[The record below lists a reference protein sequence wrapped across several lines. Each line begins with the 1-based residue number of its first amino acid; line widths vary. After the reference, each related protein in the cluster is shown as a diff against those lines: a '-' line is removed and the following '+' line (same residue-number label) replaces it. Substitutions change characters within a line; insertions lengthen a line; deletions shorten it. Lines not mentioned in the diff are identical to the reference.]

1 MNDQLNVVFVHL
13 LRACITDINRDIAL
27 AAVLSWTDEFDLYER
42 VTSMKYIIHGF
53 YKVLRFETHYCVDV
67 YSSEWSFYF
76 IVMDD
81 DTHTELSRLNISDE
95 KDRSIHTFITD
106 DEVSMFVTSNTAD
119 EDVEKIRET
128 LIKAGIDVKQTR

>member
-1 MNDQLNVVFVHL
+1 
-13 LRACITDINRDIAL
+13 
-27 AAVLSWTDEFDLYER
+27 
-42 VTSMKYIIHGF
+42 MKYIIHGF

-106 DEVSMFVTSNTAD
+106 DEVSIFVTSNTAD

-128 LIKAGIDVKQTR
+128 LIKAGIEVKTVYDKTK

>member
-1 MNDQLNVVFVHL
+1 
-13 LRACITDINRDIAL
+13 
-27 AAVLSWTDEFDLYER
+27 
-42 VTSMKYIIHGF
+42 MKYNIHGF

-76 IVMDD
+76 IVQDD
-81 DTHTELSRLNISDE
+81 DTHAELSRLNISDK

-106 DEVSMFVTSNTAD
+106 HEVSMFVTSDTAD
-119 EDVEKIRET
+119 EDVEQIRET

>member
-1 MNDQLNVVFVHL
+1 
-13 LRACITDINRDIAL
+13 
-27 AAVLSWTDEFDLYER
+27 
-42 VTSMKYIIHGF
+42 MKYIIHGF

-81 DTHTELSRLNISDE
+81 DTHTELSRLNVSDE
-95 KDRSIHTFITD
+95 KSRSIHTYITD
-106 DEVSMFVTSNTAD
+106 DEVTIFVTSNTAD
-119 EDVEKIRET
+119 EDVEQIRET

>member
-1 MNDQLNVVFVHL
+1 
-13 LRACITDINRDIAL
+13 
-27 AAVLSWTDEFDLYER
+27 
-42 VTSMKYIIHGF
+42 MKYIIHGF

-106 DEVSMFVTSNTAD
+106 HEVSMFVTSNTAD

>member
-1 MNDQLNVVFVHL
+1 
-13 LRACITDINRDIAL
+13 
-27 AAVLSWTDEFDLYER
+27 
-42 VTSMKYIIHGF
+42 MKYIIHGF

-81 DTHTELSRLNISDE
+81 DTHTELSRLNISEE
-95 KDRSIHTFITD
+95 KSRSVHMFTTD
-106 DEVSMFVTSNTAD
+106 DEVSIFVTSNTAD
-119 EDVEKIRET
+119 EDVEQIRET

>member
-1 MNDQLNVVFVHL
+1 
-13 LRACITDINRDIAL
+13 
-27 AAVLSWTDEFDLYER
+27 
-42 VTSMKYIIHGF
+42 MKYIIHGF

-95 KDRSIHTFITD
+95 KSRSIHTYITD
-106 DEVSMFVTSNTAD
+106 DEVTIFVTSNTAD
-119 EDVEKIRET
+119 EDVEQIRET

>member
-1 MNDQLNVVFVHL
+1 
-13 LRACITDINRDIAL
+13 
-27 AAVLSWTDEFDLYER
+27 
-42 VTSMKYIIHGF
+42 MKYIIHGF

-81 DTHTELSRLNISDE
+81 DTHTELSRLHISDE

-128 LIKAGIDVKQTR
+128 LIKAGIEVKQTQ